1 MANQLPPILVTF
13 DADVLMAGRTQAWQ
27 EYAKVGTCYIPEV
40 VYDEIDY
47 LTDRAVE
54 PPQEQVAREFKR
66 FFAESGWIVT
76 DAQETHRALE
86 PSIKNQSKQAM
97 LVVATAQC
105 VYGLTKEHPD
115 ALVVFVSNSQPLLKR
130 MASVGADNLCGI
142 TGAMLLNWA
151 RQKERPP
158 QVTQQLQSLMR
169 TLAERQSTQ
178 RNHSKI
184 QDAAIGKTGTS
195 TSRLTDASTNKL
207 TGMRPGSELRS
218 KANLTKSNKTSS
230 SAKSNAKSNAKSK
243 TPLRNRED
251 SKEMQSAVY
260 RMKHIT
266 PPKKRGGDFVSVT
279 INFLGALF
287 FLIVAIGILWRV
299 FDVKSFRNTFVPALP
314 QPVRDI
320 VKSIDPKS

>member
-13 DADVLMAGRTQAWQ
+13 DADVLIAGRTQVWQ

-54 PPQEQVAREFKR
+54 PAQEQVAREFKR

-105 VYGLTKEHPD
+105 VYGLATEHPD

-130 MASVGADNLCGI
+130 MASVSSDNLCGI

-158 QVTQQLQSLMR
+158 QVTQQLQALMR
-169 TLAERQSTQ
+169 NLAERQSTQ
-178 RNHSKI
+178 RGHSKI
-184 QDAAIGKTGTS
+184 QDAAVSKTGTS
-195 TSRLTDASTNKL
+195 TSKLTGSKL
-207 TGMRPGSELRS
+207 TGMRPGSELKSRTNVTSSNKKSPSGSRSSSS
-218 KANLTKSNKTSS
+218 KA
-230 SAKSNAKSNAKSK
+230 K
-243 TPLRNRED
+243 TPARSREE
-251 SKEMQSAVY
+251 SQEMLSSVY
-260 RMKHIT
+260 RIKRIT
-266 PPKKRGGDFVSVT
+266 APKKRGGDFVSVT

-287 FLIVAIGILWRV
+287 FLIVAVGILWRV
-299 FDVKSFRNTFVPALP
+299 FDVRSFRSTFVPALP

-320 VKSIDPKS
+320 VKSIDPK